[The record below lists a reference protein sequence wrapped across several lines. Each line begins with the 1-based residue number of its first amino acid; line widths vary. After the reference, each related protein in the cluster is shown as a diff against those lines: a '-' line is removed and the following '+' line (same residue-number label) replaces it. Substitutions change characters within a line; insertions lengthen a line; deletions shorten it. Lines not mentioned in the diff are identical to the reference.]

1 MLPSWAVKASLLI
14 LGSTLAMG
22 SAVIDDEVKM
32 KFADAPTP
40 VRRTLLAE
48 APGVKIETVTRE
60 KDEENETI
68 YWADAT
74 IGERTYAIGVFEDGT
89 LSEMNLAFND
99 EEIPL
104 DQCPEPVRETFKA
117 EAFGEK
123 VEFIGKQMRYGVLL
137 FETVVKHKEKSYQLS
152 VAEDGTLFEKVLV
165 IEDEEVDF
173 DKCPM
178 PVQVSLKKLA
188 HGGPIH
194 DITRST
200 GIILKTFEASVEIK
214 NKVYLIEVDEHG
226 LLISKTLE
234 AGED

>member
-1 MLPSWAVKASLLI
+1 MRLSWAVTALLI
-14 LGSTLAMG
+14 LGPSLAT
-22 SAVIDDEVKM
+22 SARVDDDLKM
-32 KFADAPTP
+32 KYADIPAA
-40 VRRTLLAE
+40 VKRTFQAE

-60 KDEENETI
+60 KDEENETV
-68 YWADAT
+68 YWADAA

-89 LSEMNLAFND
+89 LSEMNIAFDD

-104 DQCPEPVRETFKA
+104 DKCPEAVRETFKL

-123 VEFIGKQMRYGVLL
+123 VELVGKQMRYGVLIYDA
-137 FETVVKHKEKSYQLS
+137 VVTHKEKSYQLS
-152 VAEDGTLFEKVLV
+152 IAEDGTLFEKVLV
-165 IEDEEVDF
+165 IDDEEVDF

-178 PVQVSLKKLA
+178 PVQVALKKLA

-200 GIILKTFEASVEIK
+200 GILLKTYEASVEIK
-214 NKVYLIEVDEHG
+214 NRVYLIEVDENG
-226 LLISKTLE
+226 LLVSKTLE